1 MTSYVLLDLDLED
14 SLSTYMMQIDLI
26 SSFTVQSYLIDKCQ
40 D

>member
-14 SLSTYMMQIDLI
+14 SLSTCMMQIDPT
-26 SSFTVQSYLIDKCQ
+26 SSFMAQSYLIDKCQ